1 MVAAGFPEESM
12 LQQVY
17 NFTGPDPKLD
27 MVIAL
32 MCMGLY
38 PNVCYHKEK
47 RKVSKNVIHWVV
59 SCYIIAV
66 LKRGPI
72 KMYKTVKCQEQNN

>member
-1 MVAAGFPEESM
+1 MLFFQNQLKDLLVAAGFPEESM

-17 NFTGPDPKLD
+17 NFSGPDPKLD

-47 RKVSKNVIHWVV
+47 RKVCKSVNKNIM
-59 SCYIIAV
+59 
-66 LKRGPI
+66 L
-72 KMYKTVKCQEQNN
+72 

>member
-1 MVAAGFPEESM
+1 MFPINLFLAFFQNQLKDLLVAAGFPEESM
-12 LQQVY
+12 IQQVY
-17 NFTGPDPKLD
+17 NFTGADPKLD

-47 RKVSKNVIHWVV
+47 RKVSKNVIH
-59 SCYIIAV
+59 
-66 LKRGPI
+66 
-72 KMYKTVKCQEQNN
+72 